1 MPKVFT
7 SKSQKT
13 GELGEDL
20 AVKYLKNKGF
30 TIIERNFTRKWGEI
44 DIISRKKDIIHFVE
58 VKSVSCET
66 FGKLFSYGG
75 MRPEENMHPVKLKKF
90 CRTVEGFLAFD
101 ASNYIADF
109 GKNRELSWQLDLL
122 CVYMDREN
130 KKAKVKVIGN
140 IVG

>member
-30 TIIERNFTRKWGEI
+30 TIIERNFTKKWGEI
-44 DIISRKKDIIHFVE
+44 DIIASKQNKIHFIE

-66 FGKLFSYGG
+66 LGNVFSYQGI
-75 MRPEENMHPVKLKKF
+75 RPEENMHSNKLKKF
-90 CRTVEGFLAFD
+90 YRTVEGFLAFD
-101 ASNYIADF
+101 ASRYIPDF
-109 GKNRELSWQLDLL
+109 NKNRELSWQIDLL
-122 CVYMDREN
+122 CVYIDREN
-130 KKAKVKVIGN
+130 KKARVKVIQN